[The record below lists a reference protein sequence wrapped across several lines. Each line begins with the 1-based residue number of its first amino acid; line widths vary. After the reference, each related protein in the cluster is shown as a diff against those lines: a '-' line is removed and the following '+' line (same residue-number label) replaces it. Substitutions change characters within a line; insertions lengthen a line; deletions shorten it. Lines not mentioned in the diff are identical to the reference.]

1 MMKLKKKK
9 KDFTYGQNI
18 LFWSGMVLTAVMFM
32 MILIFAFINIS
43 IDMISCMMIIP
54 LLLIIWSCF
63 LSGENKEA
71 YKYKYEFEIIDEI
84 KPQNATSY
92 NVKIDKINLIYRKK
106 NYITTMERDKFTW
119 RKKKLKKQEQFFQH
133 ILDLQDKFFIY
144 VCTTILGLI
153 SLEMTVKWKEMMLI
167 IAIIGIVS
175 AVIEGILTFLNR
187 DYRIDYLKDSITYE
201 IKLLNKMFY

>member
-18 LFWSGMVLTAVMFM
+18 LFWSGMVLTAVMFV
-32 MILIFAFINIS
+32 MILIFASKNIS
-43 IDMISCMMIIP
+43 IDMLSCIMIIP
-54 LLLIIWSCF
+54 LLLIILSCF
-63 LSGENKEA
+63 LSGENKED

-84 KPQNATSY
+84 KLQNATSY
-92 NVKIDKINLIYRKK
+92 NTKIDKINLFYRKK

-119 RKKKLKKQEQFFQH
+119 RRKKLKKQEQFFHH
-133 ILDLQDKFFIY
+133 ILDLQDKFLIY
-144 VCTTILGLI
+144 VCTTILGFI
-153 SLEMTVKWKEMMLI
+153 SLELITKLNEMMLI

-175 AVIEGILTFLNR
+175 VGIEGILTFLNR

-201 IKLLNKMFY
+201 LELLNNILS